1 MITISKPPLDSINK
15 YSFHFCSLNLYKSG
29 IMDKQDELRLIGLA
43 ILLNLNEDFLVTGI
57 AVYEK
62 TD

>member
-1 MITISKPPLDSINK
+1 
-15 YSFHFCSLNLYKSG
+15 
-29 IMDKQDELRLIGLA
+29 MDKQDELRLIGLA